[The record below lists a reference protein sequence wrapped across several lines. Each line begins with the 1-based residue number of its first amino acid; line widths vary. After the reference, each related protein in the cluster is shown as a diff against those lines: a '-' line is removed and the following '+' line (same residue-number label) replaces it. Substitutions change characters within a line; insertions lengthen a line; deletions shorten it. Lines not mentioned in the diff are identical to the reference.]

1 MCVECDT
8 LKIMLTQKHCVKQRR
23 HKNGHIIFIVIG
35 TLCIQLEPENSGT
48 GRRIKGSVR
57 EKWKGV

>member
-1 MCVECDT
+1 
-8 LKIMLTQKHCVKQRR
+8 MLTQKHCVKQRR
-23 HKNGHIIFIVIG
+23 HKNGHILFIVIG

-57 EKWKGV
+57 EK